1 MSLKLT
7 YLSKDILPD
16 DLKNKVTEFERAAS
30 FLENE
35 GFYEAAKELL
45 LQADY
50 IIIEYT
56 AYKLWNDINV
66 SN

>member
-45 LQADY
+45 LQSDY